1 MLRVTEPE
9 IMDDD
14 DQVIGFD
21 NAKRDY
27 SEDAF
32 INWYKE
38 YCNITSGTIVDLG
51 CGPAKYLIR
60 MCLEFPDISIIGV
73 DGSKNMIDTATKNIN
88 IKKLENRI
96 TLFESKFND
105 IKDIKTNCVVSSGT
119 LHHVHDPSIFWN
131 TVKRIATPNCS
142 VFVMDLIRPD
152 NIDIANNVVSK
163 MAGNENQS
171 FKNDFLNSLKASFTK
186 KEIEDQLI
194 NAEID
199 LKVSIQGDPNFVQ
212 IVLIHGNLL

>member
-9 IMDDD
+9 IMDDI

-60 MCLEFPDISIIGV
+60 MCLEFPDISIIGI
-73 DGSKNMIDTATKNIN
+73 DGSKNMINTATKNIN

-96 TLFESKFND
+96 TLLESTFNN
-105 IKDIKTNCVVSSGT
+105 ITDIKTSCIVSSGT

-131 TVKRIATPNCS
+131 AVKRIAKPNCS
-142 VFVMDLIRPD
+142 VFVMDLVRPD
-152 NIDIANNVVSK
+152 NIDIATNVVST
-163 MAGNENQS
+163 MAGDENES
-171 FKNDFLNSLKASFTK
+171 FKNDFLNSLKAAFTK
-186 KEIEDQLI
+186 KEIEEQLTTEGI
-194 NAEID
+194 N

-212 IVLIHGNLL
+212 IALIHGNLL